1 MENVYFL
8 ISLATIIEPEYYKA
22 EFKLVK
28 KLLNEFIEL
37 LIITSFNF
45 SILFPL

>member
-8 ISLATIIEPEYYKA
+8 ISLATIIEPKYYKA

-28 KLLNEFIEL
+28 KLLNELF
-37 LIITSFNF
+37 LIYDIF
-45 SILFPL
+45 L